1 MRELALADSIPVHDD
16 PVGLVAPG
24 ALVEH
29 HQVLLNLEKT
39 HLHFQL
45 LPSHGIKILTIAD
58 RS

>member
-1 MRELALADSIPVHDD
+1 MWELSLTDTVPVHDD
-16 PVGLVAPG
+16 PVRLVASG